1 MNNCNKC
8 SEEIDEDDEFIQ
20 CSECGDFCVPCA
32 ESEEGWIIT
41 MHPHHNRD
49 LCVRCA
55 HLAKED
61 PVYYG
66 TICREFVNGKEC
78 LVVTPYGEDRV
89 CSC

>member
-8 SEEIDEDDEFIQ
+8 SEEIDEESIQ

-89 CSC
+89 CGC